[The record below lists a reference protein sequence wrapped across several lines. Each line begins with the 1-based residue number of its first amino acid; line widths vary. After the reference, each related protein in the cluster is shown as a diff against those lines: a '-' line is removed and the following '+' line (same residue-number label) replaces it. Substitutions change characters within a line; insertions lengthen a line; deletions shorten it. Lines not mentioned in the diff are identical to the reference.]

1 MTAEEW
7 AAIQDLLPEDR
18 SGTVWWVN
26 QGQTYE
32 QERVGGF
39 LWAPQRTKAGHGVSH
54 HTDMAKLVVG
64 DVVVS
69 YANKFIRALSTVSRA
84 TVEQNRPSELPDDTR
99 GREGFLARLDYF
111 ELASPIALSEIDT
124 ELRVP
129 ESGPFTKT
137 GSVTQGYLY
146 RLGDGAV
153 SDIRST
159 FRDRW
164 PEGSPWYDQKAVT
177 DRAIHLHSESEETLT
192 MEWLVEE
199 TLWDESRLEEV
210 LEAMTT
216 TRQVVLAG
224 PPGTGKTWVAERIAR
239 YLASGNPLAV
249 RTVQFHP
256 SYGYEEFIEGL
267 RPAMNDQGAL
277 VFDVQ
282 PGVVRTMVDQIDNPA
297 QNYVL
302 VIDEMNR
309 ANLPRVFGELM
320 YLFEYRDKPI
330 HLQYTSDFTLPEN
343 LSFIGTMNTADR
355 SIRAIDIA
363 LRRRFDVF
371 ECPPEPEILDRYYAH
386 PDHQNAVVDDLV
398 DGFVELNRRLEEHL
412 DRHHSIGHTFFMND
426 SFTHKRLKQVWDR
439 QLKPLI
445 EEYFFDQPDIASEYE
460 VGAFWQVD
468 G

>member
-1 MTAEEW
+1 MSEQTAKQRLATYTKRLASQFKQNDDTISPTEL
-7 AAIQDLLPEDR
+7 AKIVDR
-18 SGTVWWVN
+18 DPKTVRA
-26 QGQTYE
+26 YL
-32 QERVGGF
+32 RK
-39 LWAPQRTKAGHGVSH
+39 AHPRTI
-54 HTDMAKLVVG
+54 D
-64 DVVVS
+64 
-69 YANKFIRALSTVSRA
+69 NK
-84 TVEQNRPSELPDDTR
+84 NRPWSVDKATAASTAAHFASAAR
-99 GREGFLARLDYF
+99 G
-111 ELASPIALSEIDT
+111 
-124 ELRVP
+124 
-129 ESGPFTKT
+129 
-137 GSVTQGYLY
+137 
-146 RLGDGAV
+146 
-153 SDIRST
+153 
-159 FRDRW
+159 

-330 HLQYTSDFTLPEN
+330 DLQYTSDFTLPEN

-355 SIRAIDIA
+355 SIRSIDIA

-386 PDHQNAVVDDLV
+386 PDRQNAVVDDLV
-398 DGFVELNRRLEEHL
+398 DGFVTLNARLEEHL